1 MAFWCCAQIAH
12 NHERLAL
19 HCLEQVAG
27 FEIYSPRIKA
37 PRHARNQRSRALFPG
52 YVFVLIVLQW
62 HAASRAPGVIRLV
75 QDGGLPARVPDDVI
89 AELKGR
95 ERNGLVRLPEPR
107 CLRTGA
113 RIRVMRGPLRGLEGL
128 VAGTRPAQRVEI
140 LLRLFGRARV
150 TLPCSNVE
158 SV

>member
-1 MAFWCCAQIAH
+1 MAYWTCAQISH

-27 FEIYSPRIKA
+27 FQIYSPRIRA
-37 PRHARNQRSRALFPG
+37 PRHARNQDPRPLFPG
-52 YVFVLIVLQW
+52 YVFVMVVLQW

-75 QDGGLPARVPDDVI
+75 TDGGLPARVPDDVI

-95 ERNGLVRLPEPR
+95 ERNGLVRLPPP

-113 RIRVMRGPLRGLEGL
+113 RIRVTRGPLRGLEGL
-128 VAGTRPAQRVEI
+128 VSSTRPGKRIEI
-140 LLRLFGRARV
+140 LLGLLGKARAV
-150 TLPCSNVE
+150 LPVANVE
-158 SV
+158 PV